1 MSDVSHVFQ
10 YGASESNGRSMGYEE

>member
-10 YGASESNGRSMGYEE
+10 YGASESNGRSMG